1 MTITK
6 GGDTVRQSSTDF
18 MAKMLEDNTKA
29 TPSNNDLSDQIAAR
43 IDECMDKAMSKFTA
57 ALTNVNVPDQEHNNS
72 NESEDPEH
80 EQGRNEEGSR
90 EDGEEGTIE
99 EVNN

>member
-1 MTITK
+1 M
-6 GGDTVRQSSTDF
+6 RQSSTDF
-18 MAKMLEDNTKA
+18 MAKMLEDNTNA
-29 TPSNNDLSDQIAAR
+29 APSNADLSDQIAAR

-57 ALTNVNVPDQEHNNS
+57 ALTNVNVPDQEHKNS
-72 NESEDPEH
+72 INESEDSEH

-99 EVNN
+99 ETDN